1 MKAHIRARF
10 EEAESGVPWQGSRP
24 NRPCRKPRQP
34 RRPKEVNPFQVGQRV
49 IMPSVNDVT
58 GIVTAVGG
66 EGVSVQWEDVTDV
79 AVAHWWD
86 LILAEPVSRAPAEP
100 VEPKEPQA

>member
-34 RRPKEVNPFQVGQRV
+34 RSPKEVNPFQVGQRV
-49 IMPSVNDVT
+49 
-58 GIVTAVGG
+58 VTAVDGD
-66 EGVSVQWEDVTDV
+66 GVSVQWEDVTDV

-86 LILAEPVSRAPAEP
+86 LILAAQAGRAQAGPVAPE
-100 VEPKEPQA
+100 K